1 MIVIIFKKK
10 SKIIMLEEL
19 VSKKKKQNNRK
30 RVEKWLHKNHKY
42 INLTALEKE
51 ISAPKGLVQKFVK
64 YDKKI
69 NDKWMDQLY
78 GVIKRFTS
86 FNLR

>member
-1 MIVIIFKKK
+1 MQ
-10 SKIIMLEEL
+10 EEL
-19 VSKKKKQNNRK
+19 VSPKKRQNDRK
-30 RVEKWLHKNHKY
+30 RVEKWLLNNHRY
-42 INLTALEKE
+42 INITAIEKE

-69 NDKWMDQLY
+69 NDKWIDPLFV
-78 GVIKRFTS
+78 VIKRFTT

>member
-1 MIVIIFKKK
+1 MQ
-10 SKIIMLEEL
+10 EEL
-19 VSKKKKQNNRK
+19 VSPKKRQNNRK
-30 RVEKWLHKNHKY
+30 RVEKWLLRNQQY
-42 INLTALEKE
+42 INITAIEKE

-69 NDKWMDQLY
+69 NDKWIEPLFV
-78 GVIKRFTS
+78 VIKRFTT

>member
-1 MIVIIFKKK
+1 MP
-10 SKIIMLEEL
+10 EEL
-19 VSKKKKQNNRK
+19 ISPIKVQNDRK
-30 RVEKWLHKNHKY
+30 RVEKWLIKNHKY
-42 INLTALEKE
+42 INITAIEKE

-69 NDKWMDQLY
+69 NDKWINPLY
-78 GVIKRFTS
+78 VVIKRFTS

>member
-1 MIVIIFKKK
+1 MH
-10 SKIIMLEEL
+10 EEL
-19 VSKKKKQNNRK
+19 VTSKKILNNRK
-30 RVEKWLHKNHKY
+30 RVEKWLVKNHKY
-42 INLTALEKE
+42 INITALEKE

-69 NDKWMDQLY
+69 NDKWINPLY
-78 GVIKRFTS
+78 SIIKRFTS